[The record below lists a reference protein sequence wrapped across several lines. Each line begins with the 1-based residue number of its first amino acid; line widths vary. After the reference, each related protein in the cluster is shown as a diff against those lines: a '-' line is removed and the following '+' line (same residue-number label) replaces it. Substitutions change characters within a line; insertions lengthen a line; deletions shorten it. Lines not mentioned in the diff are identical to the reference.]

1 MLCLAPLGV
10 RAGEPLQRSPPH
22 SQVQAQ
28 NHAPRADGS
37 PVAVPEPSAKALRH
51 YHESLVLSGARILW
65 MLLAPALFVF
75 TGCSARVRSWAER
88 LGRQWYFT
96 FALYAVACGLIYY
109 SISLPLSYYAGFIHP
124 HHYDLSNQTF
134 GRWLDHYAK
143 GALVVVLGLL
153 AIGWFPFLVIRKSPR
168 RCWLYLGL
176 LAAPALCALVW
187 AQPLM
192 IAPLFH
198 HFRPLQNKALDSKI
212 LAEAARAGIEG
223 SRVYEVNM
231 SEDTKILNAYVTGF
245 GSSKRIVFW
254 DTSLKALNEDELL
267 FILGHEMGHYV
278 MRHIVK
284 FIAFESA
291 LIVGLFYIVHWLAER
306 LIARCKARFGFD
318 ALSDIAALPLILF
331 LVWLVALVG
340 LPIPMAFSRHME
352 HEADRFGL
360 ELTHNNHAAATAQV
374 KLQEYHLGISRPGII
389 VKLWLF
395 THPPAAERI
404 EFCNRY
410 RPWETGRPARYG
422 EYLKP

>member
-1 MLCLAPLGV
+1 MNVWQIVCAVGLTMVCLAPLGG
-10 RAGEPLQRSPPH
+10 RAGEPLQPSPPH
-22 SQVQAQ
+22 SPAQAQ
-28 NHAPRADGS
+28 NHAPWADAS

-65 MLLAPALFVF
+65 MLLAP
-75 TGCSARVRSWAER
+75 
-88 LGRQWYFT
+88 
-96 FALYAVACGLIYY
+96 
-109 SISLPLSYYAGFIHP
+109 
-124 HHYDLSNQTF
+124 
-134 GRWLDHYAK
+134 
-143 GALVVVLGLL
+143 
-153 AIGWFPFLVIRKSPR
+153 
-168 RCWLYLGL
+168 
-176 LAAPALCALVW
+176 
-187 AQPLM
+187 
-192 IAPLFH
+192 
-198 HFRPLQNKALDSKI
+198 
-212 LAEAARAGIEG
+212 
-223 SRVYEVNM
+223 
-231 SEDTKILNAYVTGF
+231 
-245 GSSKRIVFW
+245 
-254 DTSLKALNEDELL
+254 
-267 FILGHEMGHYV
+267 
-278 MRHIVK
+278 
-284 FIAFESA
+284 A

-404 EFCNRY
+404 EFCNCY
-410 RPWETGRPARYG
+410 RPWETGRPSRYE